1 MQGFSHWDFYPQYP
15 WPTTMFIHTN
25 MRTLQ
30 TDTSNACLC
39 AIFMHTW
46 VYTQKAIHIGFLI
59 HKKRDVPTCF
69 TCRNFFTQELSQI
82 QIVQQGILPA
92 KKIYFFKRANFET
105 QMLET
110 LAQGN
115 FYPENPCYRGRLLQY
130 QNRNSTIIFDIRP
143 SCRAR
148 EGCIWSFKPAMLPQ
162 RLKFDLPGWLNF
174 NYDIKFST
182 IPFNVEKL

>member
-1 MQGFSHWDFYPQYP
+1 MSLRNFYAH
-15 WPTTMFIHTN
+15 TRIHTEGHTH
-25 MRTLQ
+25 R
-30 TDTSNACLC
+30 
-39 AIFMHTW
+39 IFDS
-46 VYTQKAIHIGFLI
+46 Q
-59 HKKRDVPTCF
+59 KKRRSNLFYVQKLFYTGTF
-69 TCRNFFTQELSQI
+69 TNKNRTARNFASQKNI
-82 QIVQQGILPA
+82 
-92 KKIYFFKRANFET
+92 FFKRANFET

-143 SCRAR
+143 SCRAS